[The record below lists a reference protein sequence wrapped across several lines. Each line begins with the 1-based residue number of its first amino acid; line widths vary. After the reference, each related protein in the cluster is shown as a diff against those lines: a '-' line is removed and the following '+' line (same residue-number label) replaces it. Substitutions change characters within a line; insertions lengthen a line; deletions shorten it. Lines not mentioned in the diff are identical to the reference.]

1 MEVWAGP
8 CFMHLFYLS
17 FFESPSMAR
26 DVFVD
31 CRETPAMAVGRFRGT
46 RRRAASVTSESLVFK
61 RRLACIHGEAVNPRQ
76 ESASKLKLLPW
87 RQTTGRSGNGIAL
100 PPWNGS
106 LFKNPVQPPLCRLR
120 SWLSY
125 LMDGVCLIAL

>member
-31 CRETPAMAVGRFRGT
+31 CRETLPMAVGRFRGT

-61 RRLACIHGEAVNPRQ
+61 RRLACIHGEAVNRRQ
-76 ESASKLKLLPW
+76 ESASKLKNCCLGG
-87 RQTTGRSGNGIAL
+87 RQQAGVEM
-100 PPWNGS
+100 GS
-106 LFKNPVQPPLCRLR
+106 LYPHGMEASSRIQSSLR
-120 SWLSY
+120 CAASGPGSA
-125 LMDGVCLIAL
+125 I